1 MKTFEEYLRDNV
13 WEPEGI
19 LDDYMP
25 DAFDNWCAELDVQE
39 VMDYADDYRIFI
51 TNKLK
56 DLVQTYTNPKTE
68 FDGITWSMICEKVK

>member
-39 VMDYADDYRIFI
+39 VMDYADD
-51 TNKLK
+51 TNIGYTKQERQQLKSLIIK
-56 DLVQTYTNPKTE
+56 DLVETGDIPRISIEDLQ
-68 FDGITWSMICEKVK
+68 